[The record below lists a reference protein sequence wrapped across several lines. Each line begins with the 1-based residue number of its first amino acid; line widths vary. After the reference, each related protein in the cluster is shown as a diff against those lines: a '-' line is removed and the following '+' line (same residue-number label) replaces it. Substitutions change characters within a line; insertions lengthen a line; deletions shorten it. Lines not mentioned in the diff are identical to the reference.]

1 MKKKLIEERERKEKE
16 AERNFLYPKHNESK
30 ISANLEQSAVIEIST
45 LENKKTVSEEKEISN
60 KQTWNMLIEERER
73 KEKETERNFL
83 YPKHN
88 ESNINETLEQSS
100 VIETSTLD
108 NKKTVI
114 EENEMPNKET
124 WNMQK
129 TKENEIDIIVSNEEP
144 LIISPNIVDDKPSI
158 TEDTTFDG
166 QMKEAKSENIIS
178 NQLND
183 IEVQI
188 TNTEN
193 EIVIAIEE
201 EKDQRLQQ
209 ESVIMKKELE
219 KEKDLKQKEL
229 EKLKEQEKRKQ
240 D

>member
-83 YPKHN
+83 YP
-88 ESNINETLEQSS
+88 
-100 VIETSTLD
+100 
-108 NKKTVI
+108 

-209 ESVIMKKELE
+209 ESVIMKKEDE
-219 KEKDLKQKEL
+219 REKDLKQKEL